1 MESHRKLIL
10 ASRSPRRLQLLKQ
23 IGMSPTVVPC
33 DIPEVFDPSRTPEE
47 NAAALAL
54 KKALHIAQSIPEGVI
69 VGADTIV
76 VLQGEMLGK
85 PDGPRDAVRM
95 LSALSGKTHA
105 VVTGFAL
112 VDRPSG
118 RQMTGT
124 ERTDVT
130 FRELPLSEIEE
141 YVEGGSPLDKAGA
154 YGIQDDYG
162 AVFVTRIEGCFYNVV
177 GLPLSRLHTALQ
189 EFQTDRTIKR
199 KRG

>member
-112 VDRPSG
+112 VERPSG

>member
-1 MESHRKLIL
+1 MDSRRNLIL
-10 ASRSPRRLQLLKQ
+10 ASRSPRRLHLLQQ
-23 IGMSPTVVPC
+23 IGMNPTVMPC
-33 DIPEVFDPSRTPEE
+33 DIPEAFDKSLTAEE

-54 KKALHIAQSIPEGVI
+54 KKALYVAESIPDGVI

-76 VLQGEMLGK
+76 VLEGEMLGK
-85 PDGPRDAVRM
+85 PDGPQDAVRM
-95 LSALSGKTHA
+95 LSALSGRTHA

-118 RQMTGT
+118 RHMTGT

-130 FRELPLSEIEE
+130 FRRLPVNEIEE
-141 YVEGGSPLDKAGA
+141 YVAGGSPLDKAGA

-177 GLPLSRLHTALQ
+177 GLPLSRLHAALR
-189 EFQTDRTIKR
+189 EFQTDRSIKKEGR
-199 KRG
+199 